1 MGARR
6 VTIRA
11 TLCIDDAV
19 GEHRRVLLDPLGRPF
34 RLEVERWSERG
45 ARAKL
50 DEIWWGRVRARMPGN
65 RGWFV
70 DLGLNQD
77 GVVEP
82 TKAAAVT
89 EGALLPLRVKSEAWA
104 DTWAS
109 KGPVLSLADMSP
121 SASRPDKPQRHTAP
135 ADDPFLRGVE
145 VVATLT
151 EQPAR
156 KQVEAAVAEIGQRVV
171 SLEGGGDIAIDAARA
186 MTVIDVDAGDRLA
199 EVDAGTFALNLN
211 LAGADEAAR
220 QIGLRGI
227 GGLVAIDF
235 VRMEDKRNQRAVVIN
250 FRNALA
256 EWLGRSSEV
265 LDLSALGVCEAA
277 IARRVRPVADAL
289 AAAAAEREAL
299 DALREIESAGRAA
312 RAARIHARVSAQA
325 AVWLDLDSIG
335 WKAHLADRIGAR
347 WIIETSAAPAGRPEV
362 WST

>member
-1 MGARR
+1 M
-6 VTIRA
+6 TIRA

-19 GEHRRVLLDPLGRPF
+19 GERRRALIDPLGRPF

-45 ARAKL
+45 TRAKL
-50 DEIWWGRVRARMPGN
+50 DEIWWGRVKARMPGN

-70 DLGLNQD
+70 DIGLKQD

-82 TKAAAVT
+82 TRAAAVA
-89 EGALLPLRVKSEAWA
+89 EGAMLPLRVKSEAWA
-104 DTWAS
+104 DTWAN
-109 KGPVLSLADMSP
+109 KGPVLCLADMSP
-121 SASRPDKPQRHTAP
+121 SASRPDKPQRHAPP

-145 VVATLT
+145 VIATLT

-156 KQVEAAVAEIGQRVV
+156 KHVEAAVAEIDQRVV
-171 SLEGGGDIAIDAARA
+171 HLEGGGDIAIDAARA
-186 MTVIDVDAGDRLA
+186 MTVVDVDAADRVA
-199 EVDAGTFALNLN
+199 EADAGAFALKLN
-211 LAGADEAAR
+211 LAAADQAAR

-235 VRMEDKRNQRAVVIN
+235 LRMKDKRSQRAVVVN
-250 FRNALA
+250 FRKALA
-256 EWLGRSSEV
+256 AWLGRTSEV

-277 IARRVRPVADAL
+277 IARRMRPAADAL
-289 AAAAAEREAL
+289 AAPAAEREAL

-325 AVWLDLDSIG
+325 AAWLDLDSIS